1 MRGSRWVT
9 LVVVAVIVAL
19 AVWIGASA
27 RTLGPP
33 EHHADGEGP
42 LASLNRP
49 GTHIRMTV
57 DRTPSSV
64 WTFGYELCLAQGD
77 QPAIIDS
84 VGPTQTIGS
93 GFTYLGSL
101 IRTFDVQPGVDSSH
115 EAISS
120 VDGFPPP
127 TKYAPDYLRD
137 AIGYPVSVLCAAGPP
152 VTYTELLVGFAATGP
167 DGGGWLGIDVGYSV
181 GGRHYT
187 VSFRYDQLIC
197 GTSTEAKCP
206 NSTATPSASSAAPS

>member
-1 MRGSRWVT
+1 MVGVIAVIAVVALWLGAGSR
-9 LVVVAVIVAL
+9 L
-19 AVWIGASA
+19 
-27 RTLGPP
+27 LGPP

-57 DRTPSSV
+57 DRTATSV
-64 WTFGYELCLAQGD
+64 WTFGYRLCLAQGD

-93 GFTYLGSL
+93 GFKYLGSL

-115 EAISS
+115 EPIGG

-127 TKYAPDYLRD
+127 TRYAPDFLRD
-137 AIGYPVSVLCAAGPP
+137 AIGYPVSVLCADGPP

-167 DGGGWLGIDVGYSV
+167 DGGGWLGIDIGYSV
-181 GGRHYT
+181 GGHHHT
-187 VSFRYDQLIC
+187 VSLGYEQLIC
-197 GTSTEAKCP
+197 GTATEVKCP
-206 NSTATPSASSAAPS
+206 DATAIPSPSPGPS